1 MKRWYV
7 LQVYAGYEEIVKKD
21 LERRIAESKNDYVG
35 EVLLPS
41 ARLKSFFVAE
51 EEQGDE
57 RLFPGYL
64 LIEMVNSP
72 ESLAFVSSTPKILK
86 FLGGRDP
93 MPLSKKEIDRVLSQ
107 VSGEV
112 EVAVCRQREVFSQGE
127 EVDINDGPFA
137 GFVGIIDRVDEE
149 SEKLT
154 VMVSIFGRLTPVEL
168 TFDQV
173 KK

>member
-1 MKRWYV
+1 M
-7 LQVYAGYEEIVKKD
+7 
-21 LERRIAESKNDYVG
+21 
-35 EVLLPS
+35 
-41 ARLKSFFVAE
+41 AE

-57 RLFPGYL
+57 RLFPGYV
-64 LIEMVNSP
+64 LIEMENSP

-86 FLGGRDP
+86 FLGGKDP

-112 EVAVCRQREVFSQGE
+112 EVSTRHRKEEFVQGN
-127 EVDINDGPFA
+127 EVDINDGPFS
-137 GFVGIIDRVDEE
+137 GFVGIVDRVDEE